1 MGSQTTSVR
10 IVPEYD
16 YTDGADAVRILAAGK
31 LVVDPWQSEVLND

>member
-1 MGSQTTSVR
+1 MGSQTPSVR